1 LGADVLRTFGAGSD
15 YTFGSA
21 AVGLVHTHS
30 QYLGTTSFSRS
41 NGNISGT
48 MRFDNFEL
56 NGKYAPRPAPGLGIA
71 YT

>member
-1 LGADVLRTFGAGSD
+1 
-15 YTFGSA
+15 
-21 AVGLVHTHS
+21 
-30 QYLGTTSFSRS
+30 
-41 NGNISGT
+41 